1 MSDNE
6 EKEISPVKK
15 YAVNIAGMIL
25 FLTIFGGIAYY
36 GIKHKFFLRLVD
48 AQPAI
53 AIMNRIFK
61 FFNNLMS
68 YFINLKFAEF
78 FLS

>member
-6 EKEISPVKK
+6 EKINTVKK
-15 YAVNIAGMIL
+15 YAINITGMIL
-25 FLTIFGGIAYY
+25 FLIFCGGIVYY
-36 GIKHKFFLRLVD
+36 GVKHKFFLRLID

-53 AIMNRIFK
+53 AIINRIFK
-61 FFNNLMS
+61 FLNNLMT